1 MVVQHTLNPAVKQIY
16 RWRHRIIRFGDLS
29 MAKSSAQRSLG
40 SFIGHLQPHANLAA
54 VPARTSSQ
62 ATSIHEATTLLTNKA
77 ATAGAVTAGGP
88 AGGAKGALAIPVVR
102 PGALCDDT
110 FVLDF
115 LLSLLAARLL
125 CLNSPLCSRLRGRLL
140 AVGLLLCSLS
150 PLLRFLGLGST
161 LFMPLLLGLLERLV
175 APLLLGLGSL
185 LLLGL
190 LLGHNLRLLGLLLCR
205 ALHLLLV
212 LLLLSHLA
220 VVHHLE
226 RTGQELLGGRFV
238 FLLRLLRFGHLGG
251 DFLLL
256 HEFLAL
262 LDANDFGLLPAL
274 HHLQT
279 VETLR
284 RTLGPSMSLGLG
296 RAEVECL
303 DLGIHGGTRK
313 HVLMLITLLRPCLVD
328 LRSEVLELL
337 LRATREPCSSSVVI
351 G

>member
-77 ATAGAVTAGGP
+77 ATAGAVTAGVP

-140 AVGLLLCSLS
+140 AVGLLLCYLS

-161 LFMPLLLGLLERLV
+161 LFMP
-175 APLLLGLGSL
+175 
-185 LLLGL
+185 L

-296 RAEVECL
+296 QLLGFLLGRCVE
-303 DLGIHGGTRK
+303 R
-313 HVLMLITLLRPCLVD
+313 VL
-328 LRSEVLELL
+328 
-337 LRATREPCSSSVVI
+337 VVHS
-351 G
+351 